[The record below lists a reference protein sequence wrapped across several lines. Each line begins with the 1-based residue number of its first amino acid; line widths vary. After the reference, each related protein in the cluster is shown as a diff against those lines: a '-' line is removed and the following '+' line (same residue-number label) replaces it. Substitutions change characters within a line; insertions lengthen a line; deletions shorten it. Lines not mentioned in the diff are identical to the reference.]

1 VITADGPEF
10 TSPDGQIERIRSTVN
25 SMQRRI
31 RALDSLIEE
40 QIRTMD
46 LERDLF
52 RPPGLVITG
61 KHLRMLQIAGVAAA
75 ILSFATGFVAGYQR
89 LGQ

>member
-1 VITADGPEF
+1 MTTQAEY

-31 RALDSLIEE
+31 RALDVLIEE
-40 QIRTMD
+40 QIRTLD

-52 RPPGLVITG
+52 RPAGIVITARYWR
-61 KHLRMLQIAGVAAA
+61 LLQAAAVAAA
-75 ILSFATGFVAGYQR
+75 ILAFASGFVAGYQG
-89 LGQ
+89 LGR